1 MSSEAVRQKNR
12 MRVHTMNKTTSI
24 KINRDLWKQA
34 KIEAVK
40 RDLQLQVFVELAIR
54 KELKR

>member
-1 MSSEAVRQKNR
+1 MRKAVSKRK
-12 MRVHTMNKTTSI
+12 MDTSI
-24 KINRDLWKQA
+24 KISRDVWKEA

-40 RDLQLQVFVELAIR
+40 RDLQLQAFVELAIR

>member
-1 MSSEAVRQKNR
+1 MASK
-12 MRVHTMNKTTSI
+12 MDKTTSI
-24 KINRDLWKQA
+24 KINRDVWKEA

-40 RDLQLQVFVELAIR
+40 RDLQLQTFVELAIR

>member
-1 MSSEAVRQKNR
+1 MSTSASKR
-12 MRVHTMNKTTSI
+12 TMDINKTTSI
-24 KINRDLWKQA
+24 KVNRDIWKEA

-40 RDLQLQVFVELAIR
+40 RDLQLQAFIELAIR

>member
-1 MSSEAVRQKNR
+1 MD
-12 MRVHTMNKTTSI
+12 KTTSI
-24 KINRDLWKQA
+24 KINRDVWKEA

-40 RDLQLQVFVELAIR
+40 RDLQLQTFVELAIR